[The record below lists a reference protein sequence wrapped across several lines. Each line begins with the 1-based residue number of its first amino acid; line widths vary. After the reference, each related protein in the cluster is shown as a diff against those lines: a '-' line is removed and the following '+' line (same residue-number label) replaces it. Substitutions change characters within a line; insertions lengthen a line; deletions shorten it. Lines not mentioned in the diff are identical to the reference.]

1 LGEDRREQVN
11 EVRFIFKNWSTDKIT
26 DKNRKSFLMNLAE
39 QADALGVSLAVEHLL
54 PGLIGIVQDRS
65 VDQNQY

>member
-1 LGEDRREQVN
+1 MGEDRREQVN
-11 EVRFIFKNWSTDKIT
+11 EVRFIFKNWSSDKIT

-65 VDQNQY
+65 VDQN